1 LTEFA
6 DFLKEVLIVRV
17 EMEMRPSRD
26 EFTALLLEKL
36 K

>member
-1 LTEFA
+1 LIEFT

-17 EMEMRPSRD
+17 EMEMLPSRD
-26 EFTALLLEKL
+26 EFIALLLEKL